1 MPVKK
6 TRRRVPE
13 RSIAERTITA
23 VRRAVAGTLNRD
35 VEVAVER
42 MEGGRFAVKLLEGG
56 RTSSP
61 IRIEG
66 WEMDAMRKVTL
77 IPAHKRGIFFRHY
90 AMLRESMLR
99 ESMLQG
105 RP

>member
-1 MPVKK
+1 MPSLPKVKR
-6 TRRRVPE
+6 TRRA
-13 RSIAERTITA
+13 IAQRTITA
-23 VRRAVAGTLNRD
+23 VRRAVAGTLNRE

-42 MEGGRFAVKLLEGG
+42 MEGGRFTVKLLEGG

-90 AMLRESMLR
+90 AMLREKPR
-99 ESMLQG
+99 EKPQE

>member
-1 MPVKK
+1 MPMKPIK
-6 TRRRVPE
+6 PKA
-13 RSIAERTITA
+13 IAQRTITA
-23 VRRAVAGTLNRD
+23 VRRAVAGTLNRE
-35 VEVAVER
+35 VEVTVER
-42 MEGGRFAVKLLEGG
+42 MEGGRFTVKLLEGG

-90 AMLRESMLR
+90 AML
-99 ESMLQG
+99 QG

>member
-1 MPVKK
+1 MPVKRTK
-6 TRRRVPE
+6 PV
-13 RSIAERTITA
+13 RSIAQRTITA
-23 VRRAVAGTLNRD
+23 VRRAVAGTLNRE
-35 VEVAVER
+35 VEIAVER
-42 MEGGRFAVKLLEGG
+42 MEGGRFTVKLIEGG

-90 AMLRESMLR
+90 AMLK

>member
-1 MPVKK
+1 MPPGKK
-6 TRRRVPE
+6 MTRIKPAAPRRN
-13 RSIAERTITA
+13 IAQRTITA
-23 VRRAVAGTLNRD
+23 VRRAVAGTLNRE

-42 MEGGRFAVKLLEGG
+42 MEGGRFTVKLLEGG
-56 RTSSP
+56 RASSP

-90 AMLRESMLR
+90 AML
-99 ESMLQG
+99 QG